1 MNKVEKGEYGYL
13 KSYKLSKLIVVIIL
27 SLMIE
32 AVVIGTLIMYGDTS
46 RVVIVIAILLALPLA
61 KFLIALIIV
70 ARCKSLSF
78 DEHAKIANNY
88 KNKDNCL
95 LFDVTI
101 SQYEGIKFYQSM
113 LVKNGKIYALV
124 LNKDFTE
131 KKKDYEKWIN
141 ASISG
146 DKYKYKVSVFDSIDE
161 YIKKINSVSEPND
174 NNKLIDRHIRE
185 EILSTGV

>member
-70 ARCKSLSF
+70 AKCKSLSF

-141 ASISG
+141 ASIAG

-174 NNKLIDRHIRE
+174 NNRLIDRHIRE